1 MLVYSSMWKLR
12 LCGSIVN
19 LLVGVVSSGC
29 MFIMHQ
35 QLSERRQAYVDVVR
49 ACNDGVEYLFLS

>member
-1 MLVYSSMWKLR
+1 MYSSMRKLR
-12 LCGSIVN
+12 LCGSVVN

-29 MFIMHQ
+29 MFIMHE